1 MSFKNF
7 SIAYILK
14 GKNPQTTEE
23 DKFENGCPSKKNH
36 QVLRLTSKEL
46 VSENDKGWWLFVSN
60 LHLIISI

>member
-1 MSFKNF
+1 MSSKNF

-46 VSENDKGWWLFVSN
+46 VSENDKGW
-60 LHLIISI
+60 

>member
-1 MSFKNF
+1 MSFKDF

-46 VSENDKGWWLFVSN
+46 VSKNDKGW
-60 LHLIISI
+60 